1 MPLSV
6 RFESVISRAL
16 EREVHVSNL
25 QILGEMAR
33 EVTIARI
40 TMMYTVQQSEAIV
53 ICSSEVFFS
62 NTFLHRSV
70 LRGRRNLW
78 LCWSSTLASDLSHT
92 GVGSLKTNHDHCI
105 VI

>member
-33 EVTIARI
+33 EVNIARI
-40 TMMYTVQQSEAIV
+40 TMLY
-53 ICSSEVFFS
+53 S
-62 NTFLHRSV
+62 NQKL
-70 LRGRRNLW
+70 L
-78 LCWSSTLASDLSHT
+78 
-92 GVGSLKTNHDHCI
+92 
-105 VI
+105 

>member
-33 EVTIARI
+33 EVTIAWI
-40 TMMYTVQQSEAIV
+40 TMMY
-53 ICSSEVFFS
+53 S
-62 NTFLHRSV
+62 NQKRL
-70 LRGRRNLW
+70 
-78 LCWSSTLASDLSHT
+78 
-92 GVGSLKTNHDHCI
+92 
-105 VI
+105 

>member
-33 EVTIARI
+33 EVIVARI
-40 TMMYTVQQSEAIV
+40 TMMY
-53 ICSSEVFFS
+53 S
-62 NTFLHRSV
+62 NQKRL
-70 LRGRRNLW
+70 
-78 LCWSSTLASDLSHT
+78 
-92 GVGSLKTNHDHCI
+92 
-105 VI
+105 

>member
-33 EVTIARI
+33 EVTIAWI
-40 TMMYTVQQSEAIV
+40 TMLFSRSDDVMCSAI
-53 ICSSEVFFS
+53 I
-62 NTFLHRSV
+62 L
-70 LRGRRNLW
+70 LPGRR
-78 LCWSSTLASDLSHT
+78 
-92 GVGSLKTNHDHCI
+92 
-105 VI
+105 